1 VRPPRT
7 EEPLELEEAPRLRG
21 ATRLA
26 VPEPLDPAAT
36 DPKRPVRV
44 ARFVN
49 ALLVV
54 LCLIGSVQVI
64 GLIAVEAQR
73 LWHTEREVAR
83 LEGEIAAIAAESH
96 DLFEVAARGDDQGYR
111 EQLARRQGYVF
122 PFETR
127 FVGPRTSR

>member
-1 VRPPRT
+1 MIRPRD
-7 EEPLELEEAPRLRG
+7 EAIEVEEAPRPRG
-21 ATRLA
+21 ATRVV
-26 VPEPLDPAAT
+26 VPEAADPAST
-36 DPKRPVRV
+36 DPRRPVRL

-54 LCLIGSVQVI
+54 LCLVGSLQVLA
-64 GLIAVEAQR
+64 LIAVETQR

-83 LEGEIAAIAAESH
+83 LEAEIAAIEAESH
-96 DLFEVAARGDDQGYR
+96 DLSEVALRGADEGYR

-127 FVGPRTSR
+127 FVGPRAAP